1 VRVFLSRFIAY
12 PREHAKVAHVLWIV
26 RAHLMRAADAVQAQ
40 GQVKTV
46 SALIPPQPLASPR
59 AAAFIFR
66 LSSRYPRSSGVFDL
80 VRTNEKVG
88 RNFPSLTDLVD
99 HLDRERAP
107 ACENLRCA

>member
-59 AAAFIFR
+59 AAAFIFA
-66 LSSRYPRSSGVFDL
+66 Y
-80 VRTNEKVG
+80 
-88 RNFPSLTDLVD
+88 
-99 HLDRERAP
+99 RAGIR
-107 ACENLRCA
+107 AARIAAKFCCR